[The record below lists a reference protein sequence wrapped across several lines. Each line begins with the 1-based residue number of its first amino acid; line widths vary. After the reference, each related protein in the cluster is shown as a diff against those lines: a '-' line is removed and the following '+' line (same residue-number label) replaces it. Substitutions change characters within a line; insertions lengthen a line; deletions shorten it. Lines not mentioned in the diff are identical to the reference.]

1 MGSIF
6 GALMPLVYAAI
17 AIFLM
22 KVLVQFILS
31 PKIKGRIG
39 EWIVSNRL
47 KKQLD
52 PTVYHLLDDIML
64 PTPDGTTQI
73 DHVVVSRYGIFV
85 VETKTYTGWIY
96 GNERDPQWTQVV
108 FRRKSQFQNPLRQN
122 YRHTKTLADRTGIPE
137 EYFKPAVAF
146 GGDCT
151 FKTEMPPGV
160 CYSKKLVAYIHGFRT
175 PIIQDKQVPEII
187 TAIREW
193 AGTVTEQQRA
203 NHVDHLKARKE
214 PVPADATAPICPLCG
229 TNLVLRT
236 GRGGTRFWGCSKFP
250 ACRGTRQAT

>member
-1 MGSIF
+1 MGSLF
-6 GALMPLVYAAI
+6 GALMPLVYAFI
-17 AIFLM
+17 VVILM
-22 KVLVQFILS
+22 KALYRFLLS

-108 FRRKSQFQNPLRQN
+108 YRRKSQFQNPLRQN
-122 YRHTKTLADRTGIPE
+122 YRHTRTLADLTGIPE

-151 FKTEMPPGV
+151 FKTEMPTGV
-160 CYSKKLVAYIHGFRT
+160 CYSKQLVTYIKGYCT
-175 PIIQDKQVPEII
+175 PIIQDKQIPEIVS
-187 TAIREW
+187 AIQAW

-203 NHVDHLKARKE
+203 NHVDHLRARKE
-214 PVPADATAPICPLCG
+214 PVPVEETAPACPLCG
-229 TNLVLRT
+229 TSLVLRI
-236 GRGGTRFWGCSKFP
+236 GRAGTRFWGCSRFP